1 MVIKRERRVHR
12 QIFACPHFQKPG
24 ATGRELIMGRDYLAR
39 SVGVNA
45 EGLEMEVVPDY
56 LKHHSVK
63 RTK

>member
-1 MVIKRERRVHR
+1 MV
-12 QIFACPHFQKPG
+12 
-24 ATGRELIMGRDYLAR
+24 RDYLAR